1 MTRKVVAVPPSLL
14 ISHAWEVMQRERI
27 RHLPVVANGKVVG
40 ILSDRDLLR
49 IASVLPSGDLA
60 FVRRHVEDIMTL
72 KPITCAPG
80 NSVAYVAQ
88 IMTQKTID
96 AIPIVDDDRLVGLVT
111 STDLLHLLVE
121 GSEKRLP
128 FEFNVDLIGALS

>member
-1 MTRKVVAVPPSLL
+1 MTRKVIAVPPSLL
-14 ISHAWEVMQRERI
+14 VTHAWEVMQRERI

-40 ILSDRDLLR
+40 ILSDRDFLR
-49 IASVLPSGDLA
+49 IANVLPSGDLS

-80 NSVAYVAQ
+80 NSVSFVAQ
-88 IMTQKTID
+88 IMTEKTID
-96 AIPIVDDDRLVGLVT
+96 AIPIVEDDRLVGLVT
-111 STDLLHLLVE
+111 STDLLHLLIE

-128 FEFNVDLIGALS
+128 FEFKIDLVGACA